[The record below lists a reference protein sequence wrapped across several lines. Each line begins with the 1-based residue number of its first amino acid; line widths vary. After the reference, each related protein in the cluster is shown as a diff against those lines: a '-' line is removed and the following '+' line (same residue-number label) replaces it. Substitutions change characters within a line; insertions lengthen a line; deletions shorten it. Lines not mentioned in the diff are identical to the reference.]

1 MDEQRDVGIGEE
13 VEGLFG
19 RRVGSHDDG
28 GARGEMGGGCWR
40 ECTGGQVGVVHEGD
54 MRHVVGACCEMELCW
69 SALAD
74 DDQISCGWRSVS
86 STNRALRRQVTTSLG
101 RLSETMGSHEAAVAV
116 VAVVGISLMVLWL
129 GWWLLVLLLLPILGR
144 FSNVGRRYL

>member
-1 MDEQRDVGIGEE
+1 
-13 VEGLFG
+13 
-19 RRVGSHDDG
+19 
-28 GARGEMGGGCWR
+28 
-40 ECTGGQVGVVHEGD
+40 

-116 VAVVGISLMVLWL
+116 VAVVGISLIVLWL

>member
-74 DDQISCGWRSVS
+74 DDQISCEWRSVS

-101 RLSETMGSHEAAVAV
+101 RLSETVGSHEAAVAV
-116 VAVVGISLMVLWL
+116 VAVVGISVMVLWL
-129 GWWLLVLLLLPILGR
+129 WLLVLLLLPILGR